1 MVPGKP
7 SAFGGG
13 RLHLA
18 EPRATA
24 NRQDDYA
31 LGVVMVD
38 ERVDDYTRRTKSR
51 KAALMATTARGD
63 VKRVPSRWL
72 NGADNRLVRAVGRV
86 PATVL
91 AKLLVAFVGTVV
103 LLVVLGVLGL
113 RVIGE
118 SNDRVVEL
126 GQLQQRATAYRQIQT
141 GVVAIQQVVNLRAGT
156 IDLGTVD
163 RSFDPSFSSGDGRLV
178 TDGLITS
185 LLSTQIGATAPERV
199 GFVPPVADQ
208 STLAQIEQGYMQLS
222 EVMTR
227 ITTIDRD
234 GSSADASLRL
244 VQGEAEPLATSLKG
258 LADTLV
264 LDAQAASDALIVQN
278 RSLSAASQNLFIAVA
293 ITSIILALLLGYILS
308 WSIVGPVRR
317 VQARLAAIASG
328 DFSGHVEVDNRDELG
343 ELATNLNRMNDEL
356 GRLYEAVETA
366 SRHKSEFL
374 ATMSHELRTPLNAII
389 GFSQVLK
396 ERMFG
401 ELNAAQAEYV
411 DDILSSG
418 EHLLNLINDILDLA
432 KVEAGRMEL
441 QPTRFDLPGLLENAM
456 TMVRE
461 RATRQGVSLTTATDP
476 SVGLLEGDER
486 KLKQILFNLLSN
498 AVKFTPEGGRVTLAA
513 IADDGQVEISVRDTG
528 VGISAEDQVRIFEEF
543 YQAGP
548 GTTHEGTGLGLALT
562 RRLVELHRGRLSV
575 ESEPGVGS
583 TFTVRLPLHQGGA
596 APGPSV

>member
-1 MVPGKP
+1 M
-7 SAFGGG
+7 
-13 RLHLA
+13 
-18 EPRATA
+18 ATA
-24 NRQDDYA
+24 
-31 LGVVMVD
+31 
-38 ERVDDYTRRTKSR
+38 T
-51 KAALMATTARGD
+51 RGD
-63 VKRVPSRWL
+63 SNPGPRRLLS
-72 NGADNRLVRAVGRV
+72 GADNRLVRAVARV

-91 AKLLVAFVGTVV
+91 AKLLGAFVGTVV

-118 SNDRVVEL
+118 SNDRIVEL
-126 GQLQQRATAYRQIQT
+126 GQLQQRAAAYRQLQT
-141 GVVAIQQVVNLRAGT
+141 GVVAIQQVVNLRAGA
-156 IDLGTVD
+156 IDFGTYD
-163 RSFDPSFSSGDGRLV
+163 RSFDASFSSGDGRLV
-178 TDGLITS
+178 TDGLIKS
-185 LLSTQIGATAPERV
+185 LLSVQSGATDPARL
-199 GFVPPVADQ
+199 GFVPPGEDQ
-208 STLAQIEQGYMQLS
+208 ATLAQIEQRNSQLS

-227 ITTIDRD
+227 VTSIDRD
-234 GSSADASLRL
+234 GNDTSTSLEL
-244 VQGEAEPLATSLKG
+244 VQEEAEPLATNLKG
-258 LADTLV
+258 LADTLMAE
-264 LDAQAASDALIVQN
+264 AQAATDALIVQN
-278 RSLSAASQNLFIAVA
+278 RSSSAASQNLFIAVA
-293 ITSIILALLLGYILS
+293 IAFIILALLLGYILS
-308 WSIVGPVRR
+308 WSIVGPIRR
-317 VQARLAAIASG
+317 MQARLAAIASG

-343 ELATNLNRMNDEL
+343 ALATNLNRMNDEL

-374 ATMSHELRTPLNAII
+374 ASMSHELRTPLNAII

-461 RATRQGVSLTTATDP
+461 RATREGVSLSTATDP

-486 KLKQILFNLLSN
+486 KVKQILFNLLSN
-498 AVKFTPEGGRVTLAA
+498 AVKFTPEGGQVTLAA

-543 YQAGP
+543 YQVGL
-548 GTTHEGTGLGLALT
+548 GTMQEGTGLGLALT
-562 RRLVELHRGRLSV
+562 RRLVELHHGRLSV

-596 APGPSV
+596 APGLSV